1 MQCKQN
7 VFEVLIAAYPEGI
20 KELTNKTKERPGGDC
35 TLHLLC
41 KGIIQADTE
50 KALANETA
58 GQTQPPSLTQQ
69 QIQALAAA
77 LSSALPSLPS
87 APTLEDYVAFAVEIL
102 ASQRQP
108 PRRPRKENA
117 TIERRALRLSLSG
130 ALGPQEGNSAAIC

>member
-1 MQCKQN
+1 MCTSSLGPRLAQN
-7 VFEVLIAAYPEGI
+7 HANPATAAHAAEIEVHAGETCSRLIRRTVTPLI
-20 KELTNKTKERPGGDC
+20 
-35 TLHLLC
+35 
-41 KGIIQADTE
+41 
-50 KALANETA
+50 ALANETA

-108 PRRPRKENA
+108 PRRPRKEN
-117 TIERRALRLSLSG
+117 
-130 ALGPQEGNSAAIC
+130 